1 MAKTPAENL
10 AGRIYARV
18 YRSSGRRDLHDLI
31 RRSIVQSGGRVV
43 WESRHT
49 RSPFYFGVR
58 TDRGENLGLLI
69 YPVRFTRVVTDGR
82 PADEH
87 HAQVKFGADKTWKTE
102 EHPVAFDV
110 AGVDTTLFLGI
121 NAEEEKFVGLDPMLW
136 NPMPLGVSFYAYER
150 DFELMGE
157 PGWHAYEVDTR
168 GGTRNAARTPEGF
181 ESRVAFTPSRF
192 LDFARFERRATDL
205 GLDAAL
211 RVNLAGQFRSTSF
224 AGEVVESTHPLER
237 QFGLSAPRILDLIAE
252 RRMLATAVKGGVAEA
267 HLHTSLEANPAVA
280 SVTRRTDDRSADFDV
295 TMVSGATYVVECK
308 NVSPTRLADG
318 TVQVETQ
325 RTRNSK
331 DDPTGRLYSFDA
343 FDVVAACLFSVTGEW
358 EFRFA
363 PSASL
368 TAHAKYPGFLATKQ
382 AVDSR
387 WANSLEALAAVDR
400 PSD

>member
-1 MAKTPAENL
+1 MVENL

-18 YRSSGRRDLHDLI
+18 YRSSGRRDLHEFVRAAI
-31 RRSIVQSGGRVV
+31 VRSRGRVI
-43 WESRHT
+43 WESSHT
-49 RSPFYFGVR
+49 RSPFYFAVR

-69 YPVRFTRVVTDGR
+69 YPVRLTRVVTNGR
-82 PADEH
+82 PVDEH
-87 HAQVKFGADKTWKTE
+87 HAQVKFGADRTWKTE
-102 EHPVAFDV
+102 VHPVAFDV

-121 NAEEEKFVGLDPMLW
+121 NAEEEKFVGLDPTLW

-150 DFELMGE
+150 DFISMGE
-157 PGWHAYEVDTR
+157 SGWHAYEVDTR
-168 GGTRNAARTPEGF
+168 GGARNGARTPEGF
-181 ESRVAFTPSRF
+181 ESRVAFTSERF

-205 GLDAAL
+205 RLDAAL
-211 RVNLAGQFRSTSF
+211 RVKLAERFRSTSF
-224 AGEVVESTHPLER
+224 ADETVGSTHPLER

-267 HLHTSLEANPAVA
+267 HLQTLFEADPAVV
-280 SVTRRTDDRSADFDV
+280 SVKRRTDDRSADFDV
-295 TMVSGATYVVECK
+295 TMASGVTYVVECK

-325 RTRNSK
+325 RTRNSR
-331 DDPTGRLYSFDA
+331 DDPTGRLYSFDT

-363 PSASL
+363 LSSSL

-382 AVDSR
+382 DVDIR
-387 WANSLEALAAVDR
+387 WVVTVQALEAMSR
-400 PSD
+400 PIA